1 MAYAVNKVAKHSHN
15 PTLEAV
21 RACKWLLEYLNST
34 KERGLEFHN
43 GPLTITG
50 YVDSSFGDD
59 LATGKSTYGYI
70 IYLGTTPISWDT
82 ALSPTSVTLS
92 TAEAEYIGIHYCA
105 KAICGH
111 NNFLLELGYPQTKIS
126 IYEDNKASITM
137 ALQLASTHRCKHI
150 SINLHFVRD
159 LIEKGF
165 IEIFHIPTKLQVA
178 DMLTKALSAQVFPC
192 HIDTLLGKPP
202 TGDLLHYLTNLLSTI
217 NAMSLQTNT
226 LDNFPN
232 HDSIQYTL

>member
-34 KERGLEFHN
+34 KEKGLEFHN

-178 DMLTKALSAQVFPC
+178 DMLTKALQ
-192 HIDTLLGKPP
+192 LNWKLNR
-202 TGDLLHYLTNLLSTI
+202 LTYNEM
-217 NAMSLQTNT
+217 NCANKLQRQNYSKISYRDI
-226 LDNFPN
+226 LD
-232 HDSIQYTL
+232 